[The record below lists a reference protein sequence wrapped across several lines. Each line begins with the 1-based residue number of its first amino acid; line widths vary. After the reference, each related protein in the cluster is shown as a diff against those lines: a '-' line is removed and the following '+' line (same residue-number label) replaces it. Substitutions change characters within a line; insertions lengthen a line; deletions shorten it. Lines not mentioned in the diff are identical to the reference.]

1 MDLLVDYRLN
11 TSIDKQYRA
20 FHDGFCRVW
29 DGFVLKLFQP
39 MELMD
44 LVTGNENYFWTELEK
59 NAEYKIKLVKVGLG
73 CVWVCVFLIYEGGC
87 VFLGVFLGVW
97 QCFRGGCV
105 CFRVVCMCFHLYI
118 IDFTYFFLIN
128 VHSLPLSPPL
138 IFIQSFPVSIYL
150 VLFYL
155 YHSPI

>member
-29 DGFVLKLFQP
+29 DGIVLKLFQP
-39 MELMD
+39 MGLMD

-87 VFLGVFLGVW
+87 VFLGVW
-97 QCFRGGCV
+97 QCFQGGCV
-105 CFRVVCMCFHLYI
+105 CLGSFVCVFTCISFILVVPH
-118 IDFTYFFLIN
+118 YFI
-128 VHSLPLSPPL
+128 LSFILL
-138 IFIQSFPVSIYL
+138 IFSLLIIMYTL
-150 VLFYL
+150 CLCRL
-155 YHSPI
+155 L